1 MSDPAPIVFA
11 IDDDPSVRKALVRL
25 LKSAGFR
32 VEAFASAEE
41 FLQQPLPD
49 APSCVVLDLCMPGL
63 CGLEAQRAL
72 AERDAAPPVVFVTG
86 HGDIPTTV
94 EAMKAGAV
102 DFLPKPFTGE
112 ALLAAVRQALARH
125 ALARRAGEEAAV
137 VRRRADSLT
146 PRERQVM
153 ALVVAG
159 MPNKQVGF
167 RLAVGEKTIK
177 VHRARVMRKMRAGSL
192 AELVRMAEKIG
203 APVLARPRPA

>member
-1 MSDPAPIVFA
+1 MTDATPTVFA

-25 LKSAGFR
+25 LKSAGFH

-41 FLQQPLPD
+41 FLRQSLPD

-63 CGLEAQRAL
+63 NGLELQRAL
-72 AERDAAPPVVFVTG
+72 AGRDAAPPVVFITG

-94 EAMKAGAV
+94 QAMKAGAV
-102 DFLPKPFTGE
+102 DFLPKPFPGE
-112 ALLAAVRQALARH
+112 ALLAAVRQAVARH
-125 ALARRAGEEAAV
+125 ALARRAGAEADA

-146 PRERQVM
+146 PREREVM

-167 RLAVGEKTIK
+167 RLAVGEKTVK
-177 VHRARVMRKMRAGSL
+177 VHRARVMHKMRAGSL
-192 AELVRMAEKIG
+192 AELVRMAEKLG
-203 APVLARPRPA
+203 APVPARPRPS